1 MKTQIMRR
9 QKGQHL
15 QWSDRLIIERM
26 RLNRATTREI
36 AAAIGCSHVTIVKE
50 LKRGQYEHTNSDL
63 TTEIRYSPELAERQ
77 HRVNMTIKG
86 PEVKIGHDHALAR
99 TLEHLIVKE
108 KYSPY
113 AAVARLNLEGWA
125 YNVRVC
131 ARTVY
136 NYIYKGVLGITQKQ
150 LPMQGRMKPRTR
162 SGSDARQKRVSAG
175 TPIDFRPEEV
185 NIRNTL
191 GHWEMD
197 TVYSSKKAITSAA
210 LLVLT
215 ERLSRLELII
225 LLRNRTSGCV
235 VRALNALER
244 SMGRKAFLR
253 MFKTITV
260 DNGSEFADFEG
271 MERSAL
277 QKTSKRTEVFYCHAH
292 HSWERGSNE
301 NANKLIRRHFPKG
314 TDFSKVTAAQV
325 SKVQEWIN
333 QLPRAIFGGMTSNMV
348 YQLHLAQDH
357 PN

>member
-1 MKTQIMRR
+1 M
-9 QKGQHL
+9 
-15 QWSDRLIIERM
+15 
-26 RLNRATTREI
+26 
-36 AAAIGCSHVTIVKE
+36 
-50 LKRGQYEHTNSDL
+50 
-63 TTEIRYSPELAERQ
+63 
-77 HRVNMTIKG
+77 
-86 PEVKIGHDHALAR
+86 
-99 TLEHLIVKE
+99 
-108 KYSPY
+108 
-113 AAVARLNLEGWA
+113 
-125 YNVRVC
+125 
-131 ARTVY
+131 
-136 NYIYKGVLGITQKQ
+136 
-150 LPMQGRMKPRTR
+150 
-162 SGSDARQKRVSAG
+162 
-175 TPIDFRPEEV
+175 
-185 NIRNTL
+185 

-301 NANKLIRRHFPKG
+301 NANKLIRRQFPKG

-333 QLPRAIFGGMTSNMV
+333 QLPRALFGGMTSNMV
-348 YQLHLAQDH
+348 YQLQTSAQIEQR
-357 PN
+357 

>member
-1 MKTQIMRR
+1 MRR

-136 NYIYKGVLGITQKQ
+136 NYIYKGGFRYYPKAAAYAGQDEAAHPFRI
-150 LPMQGRMKPRTR
+150 GR
-162 SGSDARQKRVSAG
+162 S
-175 TPIDFRPEEV
+175 PEAC
-185 NIRNTL
+185 IC
-191 GHWEMD
+191 G
-197 TVYSSKKAITSAA
+197 Y
-210 LLVLT
+210 
-215 ERLSRLELII
+215 
-225 LLRNRTSGCV
+225 
-235 VRALNALER
+235 
-244 SMGRKAFLR
+244 
-253 MFKTITV
+253 
-260 DNGSEFADFEG
+260 AD
-271 MERSAL
+271 
-277 QKTSKRTEVFYCHAH
+277 
-292 HSWERGSNE
+292 
-301 NANKLIRRHFPKG
+301 
-314 TDFSKVTAAQV
+314 
-325 SKVQEWIN
+325 
-333 QLPRAIFGGMTSNMV
+333 
-348 YQLHLAQDH
+348 
-357 PN
+357 